1 MDEIAQEVERPSAT
15 EAQRGA
21 DALDQKLAGWR
32 TADPCRV
39 ASQNIMWYTHTR
51 CAHSPQ
57 TVGGSTCSA
66 VIRPSVTNA
75 HSSIHAHR
83 VAGVTAESERGS
95 AEVRCHGMQSMSG
108 TTAIVSVTSRSGPH
122 AMIIASTG
130 SSRKGGS
137 ADDARPALY
146 CGHSHP
152 VMVDWHAPPRS
163 HSHGVTAHSSC
174 GSAPSAQSCAHE
186 ALADEVAAPI
196 VRRRRDLLKSSQVK
210 SKAPKLCEL
219 CPVKGTRLA
228 SY

>member
-1 MDEIAQEVERPSAT
+1 MRSPRKWRDPLRRKRSGAPTHSTKSWRGGVLPTRAASPRRTSCGTRIRAARIRPRRSA
-15 EAQRGA
+15 AARAPPSSGRASQM
-21 DALDQKLAGWR
+21 R
-32 TADPCRV
+32 TAV
-39 ASQNIMWYTHTR
+39 
-51 CAHSPQ
+51 
-57 TVGGSTCSA
+57 ST
-66 VIRPSVTNA
+66 
-75 HSSIHAHR
+75 HR

-196 VRRRRDLLKSSQVK
+196 VRRRRDLLKTSQVK

>member
-1 MDEIAQEVERPSAT
+1 MRSPRKWRDPLRRKRSGAPTHST
-15 EAQRGA
+15 KSWRGGVLPTRA
-21 DALDQKLAGWR
+21 ASPRR
-32 TADPCRV
+32 TSCG
-39 ASQNIMWYTHTR
+39 TR
-51 CAHSPQ
+51 
-57 TVGGSTCSA
+57 
-66 VIRPSVTNA
+66 IRVTNA

>member
-66 VIRPSVTNA
+66 VIKPSVTSA

-108 TTAIVSVTSRSGPH
+108 TTAIVSVTSRSAKVKG
-122 AMIIASTG
+122 AS
-130 SSRKGGS
+130 S
-137 ADDARPALY
+137 AENVLLL
-146 CGHSHP
+146 
-152 VMVDWHAPPRS
+152 M
-163 HSHGVTAHSSC
+163 
-174 GSAPSAQSCAHE
+174 
-186 ALADEVAAPI
+186 AAPQGH
-196 VRRRRDLLKSSQVK
+196 LL
-210 SKAPKLCEL
+210 EL
-219 CPVKGTRLA
+219 LRKRGNVCGRID
-228 SY
+228 